1 MTTATRVWS
10 REQNPDIFAMARSR
24 APKPSL
30 TMAYLSLL
38 LAAVGVV
45 LSLVALV
52 GIWWFGEINPAIF
65 GGAFKGR
72 GSLSLWGFATS
83 ADLLGIS
90 LPTTFL
96 ELDDGACGPSSPL
109 RGEEMC
115 RRLHAIR
122 GLVVSSVAFMGFA
135 LISSIFALF
144 AMGDC
149 CHGKHR
155 IRSQLSTA
163 FMAMVSVACMVCAL
177 AIGCSTDTEHV
188 MMEFGGMG
196 AAFYSAVAQILVG
209 FVAVNISC
217 VGGCFLLTGQPK
229 EDARAIHNSEASG
242 V

>member
-1 MTTATRVWS
+1 
-10 REQNPDIFAMARSR
+10 
-24 APKPSL
+24 
-30 TMAYLSLL
+30 
-38 LAAVGVV
+38 
-45 LSLVALV
+45 
-52 GIWWFGEINPAIF
+52 
-65 GGAFKGR
+65 
-72 GSLSLWGFATS
+72 
-83 ADLLGIS
+83 
-90 LPTTFL
+90 
-96 ELDDGACGPSSPL
+96 
-109 RGEEMC
+109 
-115 RRLHAIR
+115 
-122 GLVVSSVAFMGFA
+122 MGFA

>member
-1 MTTATRVWS
+1 MLGWRD
-10 REQNPDIFAMARSR
+10 R
-24 APKPSL
+24 SL
-30 TMAYLSLL
+30 TYH
-38 LAAVGVV
+38 
-45 LSLVALV
+45 
-52 GIWWFGEINPAIF
+52 
-65 GGAFKGR
+65 
-72 GSLSLWGFATS
+72 
-83 ADLLGIS
+83 D
-90 LPTTFL
+90 
-96 ELDDGACGPSSPL
+96 
-109 RGEEMC
+109 
-115 RRLHAIR
+115 
-122 GLVVSSVAFMGFA
+122 VVSSVAFMGFA